1 MHNLLCVDRQ
11 AVPFNSRCDFA
22 KLPVY
27 AEVPLCYELFV
38 LLMCVRWSIIIMET
52 KLL

>member
-11 AVPFNSRCDFA
+11 AVPFISRCDFA
-22 KLPVY
+22 KLLDY

-38 LLMCVRWSIIIMET
+38 LLMYVR
-52 KLL
+52 